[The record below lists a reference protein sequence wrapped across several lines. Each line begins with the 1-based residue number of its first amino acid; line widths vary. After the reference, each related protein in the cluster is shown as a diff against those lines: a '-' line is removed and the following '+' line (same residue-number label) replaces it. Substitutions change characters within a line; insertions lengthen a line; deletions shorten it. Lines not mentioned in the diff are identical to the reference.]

1 MRFVARTTL
10 SALVLSVAAATAGA
24 QPSAREK
31 KVLSVD
37 DYAKWRT
44 IDNAII
50 SSDGKWVAY
59 TLRFSNTLPNDAKPL
74 LHIRQATGS
83 QDIEVPFGTAPIFSP
98 DGRYIAYQIEP
109 PPPAPCA
116 AGRGNGNGNGNGNGG
131 AGATDSAASKPAE
144 VRRLEV
150 RDLTTGKTQSWTE
163 MASAVFS
170 PTSSHLLM
178 RRRPA
183 TPPTGAAPAAAAP
196 QGGRGGGAP
205 EAVRTTDALL
215 LDLASGRTQFMGS
228 VGDASFNRKGDL
240 LGYTVD
246 ATVRDGNGLFVQELA
261 TGRTTVLDNDSLR
274 YSRLSWHDRNNA
286 IAVLKGREVDKMRE
300 RDNRLLVFTDV
311 GAALAGPK
319 IEPITLLP
327 SRATNF
333 PKGFMIS
340 DRAPLSWS
348 DDGARVFFGLIPQ
361 SPLPD
366 TARRRSTDSVPDVD
380 VWRTQDERIQSQ
392 QMIQAEQDRNR
403 TFRQAFD
410 VANAKFIP
418 LADSSMRELEV
429 AATGDWAVGRDP
441 RAYISDYKRPAAD
454 FYRVNTK
461 SGERTLMFKGQLT
474 GQHVSGISPD
484 GRYFLFWKDAKWQ
497 AYDLG
502 AGSSRMLGGS
512 VAVNFSD
519 MEEDHPGPRPPYGVT
534 GYAADGSSVVVE
546 HRFDLWV
553 LPLDGT
559 SPARNLTT
567 GAGTRDKV
575 HYNLVRTFA
584 VDSSVRRGARALR
597 EIDLSK
603 PLTFATF
610 GEYTK
615 KAGFSRLADGKLSS
629 LVYDDAAYSVPVR
642 AALSDQFLFTRQ
654 TFQEFPDVV
663 VAGAD
668 FTDRKKLSDANPQ
681 QADYKWGHRV
691 LFDYVTRRGDK
702 LQGML
707 ALPDDYKPGEKR
719 PMLVNFYEKNSQ
731 NLNRYTAPS
740 FLTGMGSMPIEAV
753 SRGYITMIA
762 DVQFHTGSSHS
773 DMLDAVEA
781 ATKKVIELGYA
792 DPKKIGVHGHSY
804 GGEGAAFIGTRSR
817 MFAAVGMGAGVTDLY
832 TDFSQSWGWSY
843 QVGGGSGQNGNDYY
857 LYGQG
862 RWGFSPWE
870 RPDVYHFESAL
881 THVPEV
887 TQPYLIMHGT
897 ADPTVSFSEG
907 MNFYNALRY
916 NGKEATMLAYPGE
929 GHGLRGLANR
939 KDLTTRYFQFF
950 DHYLKGTPAPSW
962 MTDGV
967 PYIVKLL
974 PKDPPPVIRP

>member
-1 MRFVARTTL
+1 MT
-10 SALVLSVAAATAGA
+10 ALVALFAGVSSAAMLPAQGA
-24 QPSAREK
+24 PSSK
-31 KVLSVD
+31 KVLGVE

-44 IDNAII
+44 INNAVL
-50 SSDGKWVAY
+50 SADGKWVAY
-59 TLRFSNTLPNDAKPL
+59 TLSFSNTLPNDAKPV
-74 LHIRQATGS
+74 LHVRNVASGQEV
-83 QDIEVPFGTAPIFSP
+83 EVPFGGQPTFSP
-98 DGRYIAYQIEP
+98 DARWIAYLIEP
-109 PPPAPCA
+109 PPPTPRAG
-116 AGRGNGNGNGNGNGG
+116 GRGNANGG
-131 AGATDSAASKPAE
+131 SADTAAAKPPE
-144 VRRLEV
+144 VRRLELRELSSNKV
-150 RDLTTGKTQSWTE
+150 QSWQE
-163 MASAVFS
+163 MANATFS

-183 TPPTGAAPAAAAP
+183 AAPAAGGAAAPAAAP
-196 QGGRGGGAP
+196 GGGRGGAP
-205 EAVRTTDALL
+205 EAVRTTDVLL
-215 LDLASGRTQFMGS
+215 HDLASGRTQFLGS
-228 VGDASFNRKGDL
+228 VGDAAFNRKGDL

-246 ATVRDGNGLFVQELA
+246 ATVRDGNGLFVVELA
-261 TGRTTVLDNDSLR
+261 NGRTTVLDNDSLR

-286 IAVLKGREVDKMRE
+286 VAVLKGREVDKMRE
-300 RDNRLLVFTDV
+300 RDNRLLVFSDV
-311 GAALAGPK
+311 GAAVSGGPR
-319 IEPITLLP
+319 EPATLVP
-327 SRATNF
+327 ARTTTF

-348 DDGARVFFGLIPQ
+348 DDGSRVFFGLIPQ

-403 TFRQAFD
+403 TFRQAFE
-410 VANAKFIP
+410 VSSSKFIP

-429 AATGDWAVGRDP
+429 ATTGEWAVGRDP

-454 FYRVNTK
+454 FYRVSTVT
-461 SGERTLMFKGQLT
+461 GVRTLMFKGQLT
-474 GQHVSGISPD
+474 GQHVNGISPD
-484 GRYFLFWKDAKWQ
+484 GRYFLYWKDSKWQ
-497 AYDLG
+497 AYDFASGTSRTLG
-502 AGSSRMLGGS
+502 AT
-512 VAVNFSD
+512 AVSFAD

-534 GYAADGSSVVVE
+534 GYSADGNSVIVE
-546 HRFDLWV
+546 HRFDLWA

-559 SPARNLTT
+559 SAPRNLTL
-567 GAGTRDKV
+567 GAGTRDKIR
-575 HYNLVRTFA
+575 YNLVRTA
-584 VDSSVRRGARALR
+584 PVDSSVRRGARALR
-597 EIDLSK
+597 EIDLTK
-603 PLTFATF
+603 PLTFTTF

-615 KAGFSRLADGKLSS
+615 KAGFSRLADGKMTT
-629 LVYDDAAYSVPVR
+629 LVFDDAAYSVPVR
-642 AALSDQFLFTRQ
+642 AANSDQFLFTRQ
-654 TFQEFPDVV
+654 TFQEFPDIVV
-663 VAGAD
+663 SGME
-668 FTDRKKLSDANPQ
+668 FTDRKRLSDANPQ
-681 QADYKWGHRV
+681 QAEYKWGRRV

-707 ALPDDYKPGEKR
+707 ALPEDYKTGEKR

-740 FLTGMGSMPIEAV
+740 FLTGMGSLPIEAV
-753 SRGYITMIA
+753 SRGYITMVA

-781 ATKKVIELGYA
+781 ATKKVIEMGYA
-792 DPKKIGVHGHSY
+792 DPKKIGLHGHSY

-817 MFAAVGMGAGVTDLY
+817 LFAAVGMGAGVTDLY

-843 QVGGGSGQNGNDYY
+843 QVSGGSGANGNDYY

-870 RPDVYHFESAL
+870 RPDVFHFESAL
-881 THVPEV
+881 THVPEA
-887 TQPYLIMHGT
+887 TQPFLIMHGT

-939 KDLTTRYFQFF
+939 RDLTTRYFQFF
-950 DHYLKGTPAPSW
+950 DHFLKGSSAPSW

-967 PYIVKLL
+967 PFIVKQL
-974 PKDPPPVIRP
+974 PKEPPPVIRP